1 MGLVNTLSG
10 QLDLSIPDDLQNS
23 LMDHP
28 GGSFIDLAAYNI
40 NRGRDHG
47 LPGFYK
53 ISLQF

>member
-53 ISLQF
+53 IILF